1 MDIKTL
7 SNSIVDFLEVAKD
20 AANASFI
27 MERDYQRIQSLE
39 SKVKKNESEISVLK
53 SEISVLKSD
62 LSDLKKRK
70 ILDYYRLHV
79 ARTNQKAFDEY
90 LKTREGKCN
99 YFLFKLSSVCL
110 SSFSTARTER

>member
-20 AANASFI
+20 AANASFK

-39 SKVKKNESEISVLK
+39 SKQLDDEKLIKKNESEISVLK

-99 YFLFKLSSVCL
+99 YFFI
-110 SSFSTARTER
+110 